1 MKTTEI
7 KHKFIELRAKGL
19 SFAKISKKIKISRQ
33 TLIDWN
39 KDFENEIANL
49 KAMELEEL
57 NYKYY
62 LHRVARIE
70 SFGIILNRLK
80 SELKER
86 ELTALGTDKL
96 LELFLKYDIK
106 LNEVIIEP
114 NYRTSDEI
122 NENKAT
128 IELLENLTTST
139 DKLLKVG

>member
-19 SFAKISKKIKISRQ
+19 SFTKISKEMNISRQ

-39 KDFENEIANL
+39 KNFQNEISNL

-57 NYKYY
+57 YDKYY
-62 LHRVARIE
+62 LQRVARIE
-70 SFGIILNRLK
+70 SFGIILARLK
-80 SELKER
+80 SELKDR
-86 ELTALGTDKL
+86 DLTDVGLDKL
-96 LELFLKYDIK
+96 LELILKYDTK

-114 NYRTSDEI
+114 YYKTSDEI
-122 NENKAT
+122 GREKA
-128 IELLENLTTST
+128 INELLENLTTST